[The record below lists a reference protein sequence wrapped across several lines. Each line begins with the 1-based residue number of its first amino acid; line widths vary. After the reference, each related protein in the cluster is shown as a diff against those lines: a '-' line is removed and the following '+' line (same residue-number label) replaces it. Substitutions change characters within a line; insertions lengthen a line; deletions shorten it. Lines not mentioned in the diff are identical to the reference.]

1 MSNPKSEGTNYLTY
15 QSVEANAFGSTIRI
29 VGIQYECRSLLI
41 NYYKILKHIKME
53 GKLPFFNLKKG
64 NPFLLYD
71 VYKSFYNLIM
81 YKIDGLLNDN
91 KKGGMRMKDF
101 YADLHIHIGRTAS
114 GKPVKITGS
123 KTLTL
128 HAILQYASSQKGL
141 DMIGVIDCHSPEVIG
156 QIEELLRRGEMI
168 ELTEGGLRFQ
178 DTTLLLGSEI
188 EVYDTYC
195 QGPIHVLAYLPTVGK
210 MKDFSHWMN
219 QHVKN
224 ITLSSQRIYVEGRVL
239 QQKVYEYDGLFVP
252 AHVFTPFKSLYGKG
266 VRRSLTEVFDPNYID
281 AIELG
286 LSSDTQMV
294 RNIKELQHYPFLTN
308 SDAHSLGKMAREYQK
323 LTLKDANFAE
333 LKKAL
338 RNEDGRAITAN
349 YGLNPLLGKYYQ
361 TVCANCGERVIE
373 AVTVCPTC
381 ESHMFIKGVSTRIQ
395 ELSDSNVSF
404 VSRPPYIH
412 QVPLDFIPG
421 LGPKIF
427 ERLLQAFGTEM
438 NILHHVTKA
447 QLLEVV
453 PEKLAH
459 LIDQARKGKL
469 SITHGG
475 GGKYGKVLDET

>member
-1 MSNPKSEGTNYLTY
+1 
-15 QSVEANAFGSTIRI
+15 
-29 VGIQYECRSLLI
+29 
-41 NYYKILKHIKME
+41 
-53 GKLPFFNLKKG
+53 
-64 NPFLLYD
+64 
-71 VYKSFYNLIM
+71 
-81 YKIDGLLNDN
+81 
-91 KKGGMRMKDF
+91 MKNF

-128 HAILQYASSQKGL
+128 HAILQCASSQKGL
-141 DMIGVIDCHSPEVIG
+141 DMIGVIDCHSPEVLG
-156 QIEELLRRGEMI
+156 EIEELLGREEMV
-168 ELTEGGLRFQ
+168 ELAEGGLRFR

-188 EVYDTYC
+188 EVYDSYC
-195 QGPIHVLAYLPTVGK
+195 QGPIHVLVYFPTVEK
-210 MKDFSHWMN
+210 IKAFSHWMS

-224 ITLSSQRIYVEGRVL
+224 ITLSSQRIYVEGRAL
-239 QQKVYEYDGLFVP
+239 QKKVYEFDGLFVP

-294 RNIKELQHYPFLTN
+294 CNIKELQPYPFLTN
-308 SDAHSLGKMAREYQK
+308 SDAHSLGKIAREYQK

-338 RNEDGRAITAN
+338 RNKDGRAIAAN

-361 TVCANCGERVIE
+361 TVCANCGEQ
-373 AVTVCPTC
+373 VTDVMIVCPTC
-381 ESHMFIKGVSTRIQ
+381 ESHMIIKGVSTRIQ
-395 ELSDSNVSF
+395 ELSDSNISF

-421 LGPKIF
+421 LGPKTF

-438 NILHHVTKA
+438 NILHHVTKE

-459 LIDQARKGKL
+459 LIDQARNGEL